1 MLKAR
6 QFSILLILLL
16 TFQPAAFGRQTAQGA
31 KPPAPSTQ
39 PVAPAAQTQE
49 QRAAEEEAR
58 RRRREAFQI
67 VWQTVK
73 DNHFDPTFGG
83 TDWDAVRAEFAPL
96 VERAASDRE
105 LHALLQRM
113 LNRLGQSHFNII
125 TPESIPAAEDEEEE
139 DGAGDGGPATAEKK
153 KRRPG
158 NLLMTDHL
166 TYGVGIDLRV
176 IAGAAVITRVVQGSP
191 AARAGLRPGFV
202 LRSVD
207 GRLVPGII
215 RMLEAAAVYE
225 PSVLH
230 QIPEEILVGF
240 VNGEPGTSVRISY
253 LDGLNRVRRAVL
265 PREHLAGEMS
275 PVFQAMPSQFFEF
288 ESRRL
293 RGGVGYIRFNLFVA
307 PVLDKFCAALRG
319 MWDAPGIVLDLRGNR
334 GGLLGLVYGLGG
346 LLETSDTSFGMMLT
360 RAGSYRLEVN
370 PQKNPY
376 RGQLAVL
383 IDSTTQSAGEIF
395 AGGLEESGRA
405 VVVGERSAGATLP
418 SSAKELP
425 TGAILQYAF
434 ADFVTAYGRHIEGHG
449 VTPDV
454 PVKLTRRSLLAGHDA
469 QLEAALDTIEARP
482 ARAAVAAPPPDFVS
496 IVVGDIRA
504 KADAPKADGESG
516 RHGDAETSNH
526 DGARTAG
533 GGEVKAAD
541 GAEAKDGSAVNGG
554 AERAEGK
561 DGAERNEGGD
571 GAAGIDPRVRP
582 LLEKFV
588 EAVGGREAFA
598 RLSTRDSKGTFE
610 GTSAGVKLDGTI
622 EILEKSPDKSVT
634 LINIPGAGVMRRGF
648 TGEYGY
654 QQIPLMGFRRI
665 EGAELDELKLTSDF
679 NWMVNLERLYPK
691 MTLRGTEEAGG
702 ARLYVVEAETAAGLP
717 STLYFD
723 AKTGLLVRRDRAYFE
738 DYREVDGI
746 KLPFTVRDDFSVV
759 RLTEVKH
766 NLPIDDARFVEEKN
780 CFTQ

>member
-16 TFQPAAFGRQTAQGA
+16 TFQPSAFGRQTAQGE
-31 KPPAPSTQ
+31 KPHAPSTQ

-49 QRAAEEEAR
+49 QRAADEEAR

-125 TPESIPAAEDEEEE
+125 TPESIPAAEDE
-139 DGAGDGGPATAEKK
+139 DDAGDGLAPAEKK
-153 KRRPG
+153 KHRPG

-176 IAGAAVITRVVQGSP
+176 IAGAAVVTRVEPASP

-225 PSVLH
+225 PSALH

-319 MWDAPGIVLDLRGNR
+319 MRDAPGIVLDLRGNR

-346 LLETSDTSFGMMLT
+346 LLETRDASFGTMLT

-454 PVKLTRRSLLAGHDA
+454 AVKLTRRSLLAGHDA
-469 QLEAALDTIEARP
+469 QLDAALDAIAARP
-482 ARAAVAAPPPDFVS
+482 ARAAVAAPPPDLIT
-496 IVVGDIRA
+496 IVVGDTPA
-504 KADAPKADGESG
+504 KGDGGSG
-516 RHGDAETSNH
+516 RRGDVETSNH
-526 DGARTAG
+526 DGAKTAG
-533 GGEVKAAD
+533 SAEVKAAD
-541 GAEAKDGSAVNGG
+541 GAEAKDGSTLKGG
-554 AERAEGK
+554 AERTEGK
-561 DGAERNEGGD
+561 DGAERKGG
-571 GAAGIDPRVRP
+571 GGGSSGIDPRVRP

-610 GTSAGVKLDGTI
+610 GTSAGLKLDGTI

-634 LINIPGAGVMRRGF
+634 LISVPGAGVMRRGF

-691 MTLRGTEEAGG
+691 MTLRGTEETGG

-723 AKTGLLVRRDRAYFE
+723 AKTGLLVRRDRVYFE

>member
-6 QFSILLILLL
+6 QFSVLLILLL
-16 TFQPAAFGRQTAQGA
+16 TFQPAALGR
-31 KPPAPSTQ
+31 PL
-39 PVAPAAQTQE
+39 AQTSKTSAPQP
-49 QRAAEEEAR
+49 QPQQDAEADAR
-58 RRRREAFQI
+58 RRRREAFEI

-83 TDWDAVRAEFAPL
+83 TDWDAVRAEFVPL
-96 VERAASDRE
+96 VERAATDRE

-125 TPESIPAAEDEEEE
+125 TPESIPATDDAD
-139 DGAGDGGPATAEKK
+139 DADDADNPAAPGTKK
-153 KRRPG
+153 PHRPG
-158 NLLMTDHL
+158 SLLMADHL
-166 TYGVGIDLRV
+166 TYGIGIDLRV
-176 IAGAAVITRVVQGSP
+176 IAGAAVITRVEPGSP

-202 LRSVD
+202 LRGVD
-207 GRLVPGII
+207 GQSVSRLI

-225 PSVLH
+225 PSALH

-240 VNGEPGTSVRISY
+240 VNGEPGTSVRLSY
-253 LDGLNRVRRAVL
+253 LDGLNRLRRVVV
-265 PREHLAGEMS
+265 PREHLSGELS

-288 ESRRL
+288 ESKRL

-319 MWDAPGIVLDLRGNR
+319 MRDAPGLVIDLRGNR

-346 LLETSDTSFGMMLT
+346 LLETRDVSFGTMRT
-360 RAGSYRLEVN
+360 RAGWYELQVN

-418 SSAKELP
+418 SAAKELP

-434 ADFVTAYGRHIEGHG
+434 ADFVTAYGNHLEGHG

-454 PVKLTRRSLLAGHDA
+454 SIRLSRRSLLAGHDA
-469 QLEAALDTIEARP
+469 QLDAALNTIETRP
-482 ARAAVAAPPPDFVS
+482 ARAAAPQPPGVIVVAATQ
-496 IVVGDIRA
+496 
-504 KADAPKADGESG
+504 APTNGATTKGDGESLRG
-516 RHGDAETSNH
+516 GDGATAQH
-526 DGARTAG
+526 DGS
-533 GGEVKAAD
+533 KAAD
-541 GAEAKDGSAVNGG
+541 GAKAAGDVEVRAAGDASAKSGAKENSTGNGG
-554 AERAEGK
+554 AGAKESATEK
-561 DGAERNEGGD
+561 DSAGTKES
-571 GAAGIDPRVRP
+571 AAGIDPRVRP
-582 LLEKFV
+582 LLEKFYG
-588 EAVGGREAFA
+588 AIGGREAFA
-598 RLSTRDSKGTFE
+598 RLSTRISKGTFE
-610 GTSAGVKLDGTI
+610 GTSAGLKLDGTI

-634 LINIPGAGVMRRGF
+634 LISVPGAGVMRRGF

-679 NWMVNLERLYPK
+679 NWMVDLERLYPK
-691 MTLRGTEEAGG
+691 MTLKGTAESGG
-702 ARLYVVEAETAAGLP
+702 AQLQIVEAETAAGLP
-717 STLYFD
+717 ATLYFD
-723 AKTGLLVRRDRAYFE
+723 AKTGLLVRRDRIYFE
-738 DYREVDGI
+738 DYREVDGVR
-746 KLPFTVRDDFSVV
+746 LPFTVRDDFSVV
-759 RLTEVKH
+759 HLTEVKH
-766 NLPIDDARFVEEKN
+766 NQPLDDARFVEEKN

>member
-1 MLKAR
+1 MLRAR
-6 QFSILLILLL
+6 QFSVLLILLL
-16 TFQPAAFGRQTAQGA
+16 TFQPAALGR
-31 KPPAPSTQ
+31 PL
-39 PVAPAAQTQE
+39 AQTSKTSAPQP
-49 QRAAEEEAR
+49 QQDAEADAR
-58 RRRREAFQI
+58 RRRREAFEI

-96 VERAASDRE
+96 VERAATDGE

-125 TPESIPAAEDEEEE
+125 TPESIPATDDADEA
-139 DGAGDGGPATAEKK
+139 DDAGGPAAPGAKK
-153 KRRPG
+153 PHRPG
-158 NLLMTDHL
+158 SLLMADHL
-166 TYGVGIDLRV
+166 TYGIGIDLRV
-176 IAGAAVITRVVQGSP
+176 IAGAAVITRVEPRSP

-202 LRSVD
+202 LRGVD
-207 GRLVPGII
+207 GQSVSRVI

-225 PSVLH
+225 PSALH

-240 VNGEPGTSVRISY
+240 INGEPGTSVRLSY
-253 LDGLNRVRRAVL
+253 LDGLNRLRRAVV
-265 PREHLAGEMS
+265 PREHLSGELS

-288 ESRRL
+288 ESKRL

-319 MWDAPGIVLDLRGNR
+319 MRDAPGLVIDLRGNR

-346 LLETSDTSFGMMLT
+346 LLETRDVSFGTMRT
-360 RAGSYRLEVN
+360 RAGWYELQVN

-418 SSAKELP
+418 SAAKELP

-434 ADFVTAYGRHIEGHG
+434 ADFVTAYGNHLEGHG

-454 PVKLTRRSLLAGHDA
+454 SIRLSRRSLLAGHDA
-469 QLEAALDTIEARP
+469 QLDAALDTIETRP
-482 ARAAVAAPPPDFVS
+482 ARAAAPQPPGV
-496 IVVGDIRA
+496 IVVA
-504 KADAPKADGESG
+504 TAQAPTKGATTKGDGESLRG
-516 RHGDAETSNH
+516 GDSATAHH
-526 DGARTAG
+526 DGS
-533 GGEVKAAD
+533 KAAD
-541 GAEAKDGSAVNGG
+541 GAKASGEVEVRAADDASAKSGAKENSTGNGG
-554 AERAEGK
+554 AGAKEGA
-561 DGAERNEGGD
+561 G
-571 GAAGIDPRVRP
+571 GIDPRVRP
-582 LLEKFV
+582 VLEKFY

-598 RLSTRDSKGTFE
+598 RLSTRVSKGTFE
-610 GTSAGVKLDGTI
+610 GTSAGLKLDGTI

-634 LINIPGAGVMRRGF
+634 LISVPGAGVMRRGF

-679 NWMVNLERLYPK
+679 NWMVDLERLYPK
-691 MTLRGTEEAGG
+691 MTLKGTAESGG
-702 ARLYVVEAETAAGLP
+702 VQLQIVEAETAAGLP
-717 STLYFD
+717 ATLYFD
-723 AKTGLLVRRDRAYFE
+723 AKTGLLVRRDRIYFE
-738 DYREVDGI
+738 DYREV
-746 KLPFTVRDDFSVV
+746 
-759 RLTEVKH
+759 
-766 NLPIDDARFVEEKN
+766 
-780 CFTQ
+780 

>member
-1 MLKAR
+1 MLKTR
-6 QFSILLILLL
+6 QFRTLLILLL
-16 TFQPAAFGRQTAQGA
+16 TFQPAALSR
-31 KPPAPSTQ
+31 PL
-39 PVAPAAQTQE
+39 AQTSKTNAPQS
-49 QRAAEEEAR
+49 QQDAEADAR
-58 RRRREAFQI
+58 RRRREAFEI

-83 TDWDAVRAEFAPL
+83 TDWDAVRAEFAPQ

-125 TPESIPAAEDEEEE
+125 TPESIPATDDAD
-139 DGAGDGGPATAEKK
+139 DADDAGDPAAPGAKK
-153 KRRPG
+153 PHRPG
-158 NLLMTDHL
+158 SLLMADHL
-166 TYGVGIDLRV
+166 TYGIGIDLRV
-176 IAGAAVITRVVQGSP
+176 MAGAAVITRVEPRSP

-202 LRSVD
+202 LRGVD
-207 GRLVPGII
+207 GQSVSRLI

-225 PSVLH
+225 PSALH

-240 VNGEPGTSVRISY
+240 VNGEPGTSVRLSY
-253 LDGLNRVRRAVL
+253 LDGLNRLRRAVV
-265 PREHLAGEMS
+265 PREHLSGELS

-288 ESRRL
+288 ESKRL

-319 MWDAPGIVLDLRGNR
+319 MRDAPGLVIDLRGNR

-346 LLETSDTSFGMMLT
+346 LLETRDVSFGTMRT
-360 RAGSYRLEVN
+360 RAGWYELQVN
-370 PQKNPY
+370 PQRNPY

-418 SSAKELP
+418 SAAKELP

-434 ADFVTAYGRHIEGHG
+434 ADFVTAYGNHLEGHG

-454 PVKLTRRSLLAGHDA
+454 SIRLSRRSLLAGHDA
-469 QLEAALDTIEARP
+469 QLDAALNTIETRP
-482 ARAAVAAPPPDFVS
+482 ARAAAPQPPGV
-496 IVVGDIRA
+496 IVVA
-504 KADAPKADGESG
+504 TAQAPSGGATTKDDGESG
-516 RHGDAETSNH
+516 RRGD
-526 DGARTAG
+526 G
-533 GGEVKAAD
+533 VAA
-541 GAEAKDGSAVNGG
+541 
-554 AERAEGK
+554 GK
-561 DGAERNEGGD
+561 DGAGTKES
-571 GAAGIDPRVRP
+571 AAGIDPRVRA
-582 LLEKFV
+582 LLEKFYG
-588 EAVGGREAFA
+588 AVGGREAFA
-598 RLSTRDSKGTFE
+598 RLSTRVSKGTFE
-610 GTSAGVKLDGTI
+610 GTSAGLKLDGTI

-634 LINIPGAGVMRRGF
+634 LISVPGAGVMRRGF

-679 NWMVNLERLYPK
+679 NWMVDLERLYPK
-691 MTLRGTEEAGG
+691 MTLKGTAESGG
-702 ARLYVVEAETAAGLP
+702 AQFQIVEAETAAGLP
-717 STLYFD
+717 ATLYFD
-723 AKTGLLVRRDRAYFE
+723 AKTGLLVRRDRIFFE
-738 DYREVDGI
+738 DYREVDGVR
-746 KLPFTVRDDFSVV
+746 LPFTVRDDFSVIH
-759 RLTEVKH
+759 LTEVKH
-766 NLPIDDARFVEEKN
+766 NQPLDDARFVEEKN

>member
-1 MLKAR
+1 MLKVK
-6 QFSILLILLL
+6 QFRTLLILLL
-16 TFQPAAFGRQTAQGA
+16 TFQPAAWGRQSPLASKT
-31 KPPAPSTQ
+31 PAPQ
-39 PVAPAAQTQE
+39 PQQSADAD
-49 QRAAEEEAR
+49 AR
-58 RRRREAFQI
+58 RRRREAFEI

-83 TDWDAVRAEFAPL
+83 TDWDAVRTEFAPL

-105 LHALLQRM
+105 LHTLLQRM

-125 TPESIPAAEDEEEE
+125 TPESIPATDDAD
-139 DGAGDGGPATAEKK
+139 DADNADDPTAPGAKK
-153 KRRPG
+153 QHRPG
-158 NLLMTDHL
+158 SLLMADHL
-166 TYGVGIDLRV
+166 TYGIGIDLRV
-176 IAGAAVITRVVQGSP
+176 IAGAAVVTRVEPQSP

-202 LRSVD
+202 LRGVD
-207 GRLVPGII
+207 GQSVNRLI

-225 PSVLH
+225 PSALH

-240 VNGEPGTSVRISY
+240 VNGEPGTSVRLSY
-253 LDGLNRVRRAVL
+253 LDGLNRLRRAVV
-265 PREHLAGEMS
+265 PREHLSGELS

-288 ESRRL
+288 ESKRL

-319 MWDAPGIVLDLRGNR
+319 MRDAPGLVIDLRGNR

-346 LLETSDTSFGMMLT
+346 LLETRDVSFGTMRT
-360 RAGSYRLEVN
+360 RAGWYELQVN
-370 PQKNPY
+370 PQKHPY

-418 SSAKELP
+418 SAAKELP

-434 ADFVTAYGRHIEGHG
+434 ADFVTAYGNHLEGHG

-454 PVKLTRRSLLAGHDA
+454 SIKLSRRSLLAGHDA
-469 QLEAALDTIEARP
+469 QLDAALNTIETRP
-482 ARAAVAAPPPDFVS
+482 ARAAAPQQPGVINVATAP
-496 IVVGDIRA
+496 
-504 KADAPKADGESG
+504 APNGGATTKGDGESLRG
-516 RHGDAETSNH
+516 G
-526 DGARTAG
+526 DGATGKDGAKAADG
-533 GGEVKAAD
+533 AKASGDVEVKAAD
-541 GAEAKDGSAVNGG
+541 GAT
-554 AERAEGK
+554 GK
-561 DGAERNEGGD
+561 D

-598 RLSTRDSKGTFE
+598 RLSTRVSKGTFE
-610 GTSAGVKLDGTI
+610 GTSAGLKLDGTI

-634 LINIPGAGVMRRGF
+634 LISVPGAGVMRRGF

-665 EGAELDELKLTSDF
+665 EGAELDELKLTSNF
-679 NWMVNLERLYPK
+679 NWMINLERLYPK
-691 MTLRGTEEAGG
+691 MTLKGTAESGG
-702 ARLYVVEAETAAGLP
+702 AQLQIVEAETAAGLP
-717 STLYFD
+717 ATLYFD
-723 AKTGLLVRRDRAYFE
+723 ARTGLLVRRDRIYFE

-746 KLPFTVRDDFSVV
+746 KLPFTVRDDLSVV
-759 RLTEVKH
+759 HLTEVTH
-766 NLPIDDARFVEEKN
+766 NQPIDDTRFAEEKN

>member
-16 TFQPAAFGRQTAQGA
+16 TFQPAAFGRQSAQGA
-31 KPPAPSTQ
+31 KTNAPSTQ
-39 PVAPAAQTQE
+39 SQE
-49 QRAAEEEAR
+49 ERAAEEEAR
-58 RRRREAFQI
+58 RRRREAFEI
-67 VWQTVK
+67 VWRTVK
-73 DNHFDPTFGG
+73 ENHFDPTFGG
-83 TDWDAVRAEFAPL
+83 TDWDAVRAEFAPQ

-125 TPESIPAAEDEEEE
+125 TPESIPAAEDEEED

-153 KRRPG
+153 HHRPG
-158 NLLMTDHL
+158 NLLMTDRL

-176 IAGAAVITRVVQGSP
+176 IAGAAVITRVEQGSP

-207 GRLVPGII
+207 GRLVAGII

-225 PSVLH
+225 PSALH

-253 LDGLNRVRRAVL
+253 LDGLNRLRRAVL

-307 PVLDKFCAALRG
+307 PVLDKFCSALRG
-319 MWDAPGIVLDLRGNR
+319 MRDAPGIVLDLRGNR

-346 LLETSDTSFGMMLT
+346 LLETRDVSFGTMLT

-434 ADFVTAYGRHIEGHG
+434 ADFVTAYGNHLEGHG
-449 VTPDV
+449 VAPDV
-454 PVKLTRRSLLAGHDA
+454 SVRLTRRSLLAGHDA
-469 QLEAALDTIEARP
+469 QLEAALGTIEARP
-482 ARAAVAAPPPDFVS
+482 ARAAVAAPPPDL
-496 IVVGDIRA
+496 ITIQVGDAQA
-504 KADAPKADGESG
+504 KGDGGSG
-516 RHGDAETSNH
+516 RPGDGETSNH
-526 DGARTAG
+526 DGARTSGSA
-533 GGEVKAAD
+533 EVKAAD
-541 GAEAKDGSAVNGG
+541 GGG
-554 AERAEGK
+554 
-561 DGAERNEGGD
+561 

-610 GTSAGVKLDGTI
+610 GTSAGLKLDGTI

-634 LINIPGAGVMRRGF
+634 LINVPGAGVMRRGF

-691 MTLRGTEEAGG
+691 MTLRGTEETGG

-717 STLYFD
+717 ATLYFD
-723 AKTGLLVRRDRAYFE
+723 AKTGLLVRRDRVYFE

>member
-6 QFSILLILLL
+6 QFSVLLILLL
-16 TFQPAAFGRQTAQGA
+16 TFQPAAFGRQSAQGA
-31 KPPAPSTQ
+31 KTNAPSTQ
-39 PVAPAAQTQE
+39 PGAPAAQTPE
-49 QRAAEEEAR
+49 QRAADEEAR
-58 RRRREAFQI
+58 RRRREAFEI

-96 VERAASDRE
+96 VERAATDRE

-125 TPESIPAAEDEEEE
+125 TPESIPAAEDE
-139 DGAGDGGPATAEKK
+139 DDADDAGDGGPATAEKK

-176 IAGAAVITRVVQGSP
+176 IAGAAVITRVEQGSP

-207 GRLVPGII
+207 GRLVAGII

-225 PSVLH
+225 PSALH

-253 LDGLNRVRRAVL
+253 LDGLNRPRRAVL

-319 MWDAPGIVLDLRGNR
+319 MRDAPGIVLDLRGNR

-346 LLETSDTSFGMMLT
+346 LLETRDVSFGTMLT

-418 SSAKELP
+418 SAAKELP

-434 ADFVTAYGRHIEGHG
+434 ADFVTAYGNHLEGHG

-454 PVKLTRRSLLAGHDA
+454 SIRLTRRSLLAGHDA

-482 ARAAVAAPPPDFVS
+482 ARADVAAPPPDL
-496 IVVGDIRA
+496 ITIRVGD
-504 KADAPKADGESG
+504 APTKGDGSG
-516 RHGDAETSNH
+516 RRGDAETTNH
-526 DGARTAG
+526 GSDGARAAG
-533 GGEVKAAD
+533 IAEVKAAD
-541 GAEAKDGSAVNGG
+541 GAEAKDGSALKGG
-554 AERAEGK
+554 AERTEGR
-561 DGAERNEGGD
+561 DGAERNDARG

-610 GTSAGVKLDGTI
+610 GTSAGLKLDGTI
-622 EILEKSPDKSVT
+622 EILEKAPDKSVT
-634 LINIPGAGVMRRGF
+634 LINVPGAGVMRRGF

-679 NWMVNLERLYPK
+679 DWMVNLERLYPK
-691 MTLRGTEEAGG
+691 MTLRGTEETGG

-717 STLYFD
+717 ATLYFD
-723 AKTGLLVRRDRAYFE
+723 AKTGLLVRRDHIYFE

-746 KLPFTVRDDFSVV
+746 KLPFTIRGDFSVV
-759 RLTEVKH
+759 HLTEVKH